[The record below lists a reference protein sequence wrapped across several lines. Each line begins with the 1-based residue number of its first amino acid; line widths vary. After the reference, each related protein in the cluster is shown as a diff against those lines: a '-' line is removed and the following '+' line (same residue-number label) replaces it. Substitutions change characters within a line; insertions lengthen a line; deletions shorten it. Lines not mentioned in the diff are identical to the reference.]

1 MGGDNVARYLII
13 YTRGKTIADDKSY
26 FYITHK
32 KKEYVETLEAVKGL
46 GYTVVHQ
53 SHQVKEKRK

>member
-1 MGGDNVARYLII
+1 MARYLII
-13 YTRGKTIADDKSY
+13 YTKGETIADDKSY

-46 GYTVVHQ
+46 GYTIVHQ
-53 SHQVKEKRK
+53 SHDEKKLKK